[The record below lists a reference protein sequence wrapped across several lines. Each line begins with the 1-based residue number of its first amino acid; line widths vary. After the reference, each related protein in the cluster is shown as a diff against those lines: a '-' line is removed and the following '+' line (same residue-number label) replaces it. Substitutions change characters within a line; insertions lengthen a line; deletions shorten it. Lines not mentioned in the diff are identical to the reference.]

1 MMPPIFE
8 EMQIRMAEVIFRP
21 MRVLKS
27 CWSEG
32 RSTCNRYSLAGLT
45 VFVPALGFGA
55 MLSKGLSSDAFRLD
69 REPTLIFNIGLIFV
83 TVWLA
88 FTMYAG
94 FMAVAAGLIGTVRRS
109 K

>member
-21 MRVLKS
+21 LLVLKS

-32 RSTCNRYSLAGLT
+32 RTTCNRYLLAGWT
-45 VFVPALGFGA
+45 VFLSALGFGA
-55 MLSKGLSSDAFRLD
+55 MLAKGLSSKAFRFD
-69 REPTLIFNIGLIFV
+69 REPTLISNIGLIFV
-83 TVWLA
+83 TVWLT

-94 FMAVAAGLIGTVRRS
+94 FMAVATGLIGTVRRS